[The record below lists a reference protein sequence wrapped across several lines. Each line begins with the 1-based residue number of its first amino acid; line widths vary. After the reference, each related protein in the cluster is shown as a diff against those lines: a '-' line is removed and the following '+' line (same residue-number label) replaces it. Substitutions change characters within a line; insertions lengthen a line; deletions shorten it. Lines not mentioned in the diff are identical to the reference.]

1 MSQLGGKA
9 VHLER
14 FLSLAENPFEVTEPA
29 GGVAATLQVS
39 LDGTTR
45 DVPWPAGT
53 RMLDVLI
60 DEGLDAPYSCR
71 EGICGAC
78 ACQLTGGE
86 VEMAHN
92 EVLEAEDLAEG
103 YILAC
108 QAVALTPEVSI
119 TYS

>member
-1 MSQLGGKA
+1 MKA
-9 VHLER
+9 VHVER
-14 FLSLAENPFEVTEPA
+14 FLSLAENPFEVTEAA
-29 GGVAATLQVS
+29 GGVAAALQVS

-45 DVPWPAGT
+45 EVAWPAGT

-60 DEGLDAPYSCR
+60 DEGLDPPYSCR
-71 EGICGAC
+71 QGICGAC